1 MGVYWKIRFQ
11 RGSHEKPIYRGELP
25 KKEDKACTVCRFK
38 GAGGGR
44 GATWLKRIGGFF
56 EGRGWYPNAY
66 CAVKIGKV
74 MFSM

>member
-38 GAGGGR
+38 GAGGG
-44 GATWLKRIGGFF
+44 GGGGGWLD
-56 EGRGWYPNAY
+56 
-66 CAVKIGKV
+66 
-74 MFSM
+74 